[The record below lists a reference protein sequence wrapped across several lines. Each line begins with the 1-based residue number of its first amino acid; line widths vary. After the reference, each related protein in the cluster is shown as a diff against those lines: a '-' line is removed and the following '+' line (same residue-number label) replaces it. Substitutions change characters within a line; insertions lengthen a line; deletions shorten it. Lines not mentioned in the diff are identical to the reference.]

1 MLQKPRQGRETGPTI
16 RDVAARA
23 GVSTATVSNVLSGT
37 RHVGP
42 ERRQRVLDAIER
54 LDYRPNGIAAS
65 LRSQRSRVVGV
76 VVPDITNAFFAG
88 IVHRMEELAAGSGY
102 QVMLVNSNEDPAQER
117 ERVRALL
124 SRRADGLI
132 VIPAGDAF
140 EARAMID
147 AERIGLVV
155 VDRGVDLTGVD
166 TIGADNRQAADQ
178 GTRHLLE
185 LGHREIAPLASTPE
199 DRKST
204 PLKHSH

>member
-76 VVPDITNAFFAG
+76 VVPDINNAVFAG
-88 IVHRMEELAAGSGY
+88 NGQRMEELAAG
-102 QVMLVNSNEDPAQER
+102 E
-117 ERVRALL
+117 
-124 SRRADGLI
+124 
-132 VIPAGDAF
+132 
-140 EARAMID
+140 
-147 AERIGLVV
+147 
-155 VDRGVDLTGVD
+155 
-166 TIGADNRQAADQ
+166 
-178 GTRHLLE
+178 
-185 LGHREIAPLASTPE
+185 
-199 DRKST
+199 RKST
-204 PLKHSH
+204 RLNYSHQCAYRMPVND